1 MCIVLDAS
9 RFGKFQQRDDGNM
22 KPVRDWVY
30 RGNGKIAYATTE
42 DLKREWDKVAPKLRT
57 QLQRRAKLKL
67 VPRNSVQRK
76 QTELEGKILSNDSHI
91 IALAIVADAQLLIS
105 DDKDLCSD
113 FMNPDLVGGEVY
125 QTKDDQDKLTEVF
138 CP

>member
-9 RFGKFQQRDDGNM
+9 KFGKFQRRADENM

-30 RGNGKIAYATTE
+30 RGYGKIAYANTE
-42 DLKREWDKVAPKLRT
+42 DLKREWDKEAPKLRKE
-57 QLQRRAKLKL
+57 LQRRAKLKL
-67 VPRNSVQRK
+67 VPTNAVQIK
-76 QTELEGKILSNDSHI
+76 QAELQGKVQSNDAHI
-91 IALAIVADAQLLIS
+91 IALAIVADIQLLIS

>member
-9 RFGKFQQRDDGNM
+9 RFGKFQQRDDENM

-42 DLKREWDKVAPKLRT
+42 DLKREWDKEAPKLRT

-76 QTELEGKILSNDSHI
+76 QIELEGKNTVERRAHHRISHCSRS
-91 IALAIVADAQLLIS
+91 AIVGFRGQEIMQRFYES
-105 DDKDLCSD
+105 R
-113 FMNPDLVGGEVY
+113 FGRW
-125 QTKDDQDKLTEVF
+125 
-138 CP
+138 